1 MWTGYPPS
9 TPPADRRTHTI
20 RRNPWPHLRAT
31 TAQDAGKTV
40 PEILALAFGAVYLLV
55 GIVGFFVTGF
65 DNFAGNEQH
74 EMLLGLFMINPLHNI
89 AHILVG
95 VVGLV
100 LARTLAGAR
109 TYGWLLAG
117 LYAALFVYGLIA
129 VGEDWDFLN
138 VNAGDN
144 VLHIA
149 HRRRRPGDRAAAGPH
164 RGRHRRRTPD
174 RPLARSRAG
183 FRRPARDGGTR
194 LSRLPPQAAREHT
207 RRRRPTTADQPR
219 PRTPRGARWTTIRS
233 CAR

>member
-1 MWTGYPPS
+1 MAASAGNNV
-9 TPPADRRTHTI
+9 AGR
-20 RRNPWPHLRAT
+20 
-31 TAQDAGKTV
+31 GKTV

-55 GIVGFFVTGF
+55 GIIGFFVTGF

-129 VGEDWDFLN
+129 VGADWDFLN
-138 VNAGDN
+138 INGADN
-144 VLHIA
+144 VLHIT
-149 HRRRRPGDRAAAGPH
+149 HRAGGPGHRAAAGPH
-164 RGRHRRRTPD
+164 
-174 RPLARSRAG
+174 L
-183 FRRPARDGGTR
+183 
-194 LSRLPPQAAREHT
+194 
-207 RRRRPTTADQPR
+207 RRRRSRTLIDR
-219 PRTPRGARWTTIRS
+219 PRGR
-233 CAR
+233 